1 MKYIKIQKSDA
12 LVDEDSI
19 QDYIDILNGI
29 AYFLE
34 EEGYKEGWRNEIAVN
49 LTVASYMLGLDP
61 HDILKELMSSN
72 LIKDGDDDE
81 DTVKRIDV
89 ILDYKD
95 RFEWGWMIDAEWWC
109 THGAPDIIEDMYTL
123 KFELA

>member
-19 QDYIDILNGI
+19 QDYIDILNSI
-29 AYFLE
+29 AWFLE
-34 EEGYKEGWRNEIAVN
+34 QDGYKEGWRNEIAVN

-61 HDILKELMSSN
+61 HDVLKELMSSN

-81 DTVKRIDV
+81 DTVKRIDIV
-89 ILDYKD
+89 LDYKD
-95 RFEWGWMIDAEWWC
+95 RFEWGWMIDADWWSN
-109 THGAPDIIEDMYTL
+109 HGLLGRIDDMYTL